1 MTDDT
6 IHVPAQQPKSSPC
19 KIAFLG
25 EAPSSEE
32 LLEGKPLVGPAGK
45 VFDAMLRTANL
56 DRSEYW
62 VGNVFDQKLPGNELA
77 NWCVNKNEANPEWDP
92 EGSDAWFIPGD
103 GVLRP
108 EYRWHIGRLHDEL
121 AAVRPNVVVPMGD
134 TALWA
139 MTGHIGIGM
148 QRGNLGLSNGW
159 SEGIKLLPTYHPSYV
174 RKEWKMYSVVVA
186 DFMKAARAAEE
197 GPGLIWPDK
206 TVILA
211 PTLTEIIDYTD
222 NELMKSSLI
231 CPDIETGWG
240 QMTCIGFAANPYS
253 SICIPFI
260 DLSKPNKSYWPSVDH
275 EFLALMIVKKIMES
289 PIPKLGQNFA
299 AYDAFWL
306 LDRYGI
312 KTMNLLHDTRLL
324 HHALYP
330 ELPKSLSFMAGSYTM
345 QGAWK
350 KWGHKGQQEKRD
362 D

>member
-1 MTDDT
+1 MNVSDDI
-6 IHVPAQQPKSSPC
+6 IHVPAQQPRSSPC

-25 EAPSSEE
+25 EAPSTEE
-32 LLEGKPLVGPAGK
+32 LLEGKPLVGPSGK
-45 VFDAMLRTANL
+45 IFDAMLRTANL
-56 DRSEYW
+56 DRADYW
-62 VGNVFDQKLPGNELA
+62 VGNVFDQKIPGNSLF
-77 NWCVNKNEANPEWDP
+77 NWCVNKADAERV
-92 EGSDAWFIPGD
+92 EGDSYSDDFYIPGY
-103 GVLRP
+103 GVLGP
-108 EYRWHIGRLHDEL
+108 DHRWHLKRMWDEL
-121 AAVRPNVVVPMGD
+121 EAVKPNVIVPLGG

-139 MTGHIGIGM
+139 LTGQTDIGM
-148 QRGNLGLSNGW
+148 HRGNLGKSTAGFK
-159 SEGIKLLPTYHPSYV
+159 ILPTFHPAFV
-174 RKEWKMYSVVVA
+174 IKTWKMYSVVVA

-197 GPGLIWPDK
+197 GPGLTYPNK

-211 PTLTEIIDYTD
+211 PTLAEIEAYMVD
-222 NELMKSSLI
+222 ELQYSELI

-253 SICIPFI
+253 SICIPFV
-260 DLSKPNKSYWPSVDH
+260 DLSQPNKSYWKTAEEELV
-275 EFLALMIVKKIMES
+275 ALMMVKDIMEW

-330 ELPKSLSFMAGSYTM
+330 ELPKSLSFMSGSYTM

-350 KWGHKGQQEKRD
+350 KWGNKGKPEKRD